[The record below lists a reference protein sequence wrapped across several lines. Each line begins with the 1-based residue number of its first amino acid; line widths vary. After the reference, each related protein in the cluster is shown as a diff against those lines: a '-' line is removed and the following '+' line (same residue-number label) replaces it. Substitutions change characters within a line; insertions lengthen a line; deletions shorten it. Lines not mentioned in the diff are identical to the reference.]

1 MTWVTALSC
10 FPVELVEYCGTMLAL
25 SGDPFP
31 QLGDLV
37 IRIQTEQSKRSTQV
51 TQADP
56 SRPTAATVR
65 AVMKAMNLGEVKL

>member
-1 MTWVTALSC
+1 
-10 FPVELVEYCGTMLAL
+10 MLAL

-37 IRIQTEQSKRSTQV
+37 IRIQTEQSKRSTHV

-65 AVMKAMNLGEVKL
+65 AVMKDMNLGEV